1 MSRASEDNL
10 FGREDHKKLCW
21 DQSGIARRK
30 RAVKGVTGQ
39 QERGS
44 SEGGEL
50 TKDMHGLRGSAVLRS
65 RPKRHMRRYH
75 TDRDHI
81 AGEQGVS
88 HRGPRAGFAPP
99 TPGGTGR
106 GACATGGL
114 PKAGTTQGGGQVF
127 DRLPADQANFSLK
140 EPLSGP
146 LCQEVCYSIDL
157 GLKARAS
164 LPSTAT
170 CWCRPSLSSQNPTPP
185 PAGSNMRSKHPEGG
199 YTFLGKKPGLET
211 HAGGQRRPTRG
222 ISSDGGTPRRVSCSK
237 PCFKAFI
244 FLCLS
249 GSAAMLRLRAGN
261 SSFEGRT
268 GGDGGPNGGRVRFEH
283 RLWTPCLLWLNHD
296 QTQEEKHKKNQ
307 L

>member
-1 MSRASEDNL
+1 MDCEAVPCFGAGRSDTCAGIIQTETTLLASRACPTGDPEQASL
-10 FGREDHKKLCW
+10 HQPRGGRE
-21 DQSGIARRK
+21 G
-30 RAVKGVTGQ
+30 
-39 QERGS
+39 
-44 SEGGEL
+44 
-50 TKDMHGLRGSAVLRS
+50 
-65 RPKRHMRRYH
+65 
-75 TDRDHI
+75 
-81 AGEQGVS
+81 
-88 HRGPRAGFAPP
+88 
-99 TPGGTGR
+99 

-249 GSAAMLRLRAGN
+249 GSAATLRLRAGN

-296 QTQEEKHKKNQ
+296 QTQEEKHKKKPTLAGLQ
-307 L
+307 LLRQYPRHIKNIFLHTQNLSKKEDA